1 MIMKNKLPK
10 FSVYVIFD
18 ENEEYL
24 KTVSTVEQKD
34 KELAGSKK
42 AKYFMELRVNE

>member
-1 MIMKNKLPK
+1 MKNKLPK

-24 KTVSTVEQKD
+24 KTVSTVEQKN